1 MNIFSNTGLF
11 NHILNRINNAKQEEK
26 IMFAYEKENIKSRT
40 KELTPLPI
48 REKKYEA
55 RTLAVFSRMNPTCR

>member
-1 MNIFSNTGLF
+1 
-11 NHILNRINNAKQEEK
+11 
-26 IMFAYEKENIKSRT
+26 MFAYEKENIKSRT